1 MKPHSSANTK
11 LLTTTPLITSVVR
24 LTPACICDQNEPG
37 STPIMITPTIHA
49 PTMPTA
55 ENSSASIGRPIS
67 TATKRGASTRSIG
80 STPIISMAMSCSPL
94 FMRPMPAVMDVQARP
109 ANSSADTTGPSS
121 RSSDSATSRPSE
133 DSAP

>member
-1 MKPHSSANTK
+1 
-11 LLTTTPLITSVVR
+11 
-24 LTPACICDQNEPG
+24 
-37 STPIMITPTIHA
+37 
-49 PTMPTA
+49 MPTA
-55 ENSSASIGRPIS
+55 EKSSASSGSAII
-67 TATKRGASTRSIG
+67 TAMKRGASTRCIG

-94 FMRPMPAVMDVQARP
+94 FMRPIPAVMDVQARP